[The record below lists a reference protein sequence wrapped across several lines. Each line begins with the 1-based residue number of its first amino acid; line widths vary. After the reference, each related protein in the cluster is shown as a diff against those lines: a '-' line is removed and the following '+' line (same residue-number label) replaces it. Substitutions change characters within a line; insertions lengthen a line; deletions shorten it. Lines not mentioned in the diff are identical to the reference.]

1 MSKILVTGGAG
12 FIGSHLCEDLVKR
25 GHKVVAVDNFDP
37 FYPRKQKEEN
47 LKWLKKQKSFS
58 LFEADV
64 RDKHLMDGIF
74 SKNKFDFVYH
84 LAGRGGIP
92 QSKLDPFFYVDDIV
106 VGTLNILE
114 SCVKHGVKTIVN
126 ASSSSVY
133 AQTKGK
139 PSKEAD
145 DTDKSGSVYTAA
157 KKSSELLCYAYHNI
171 YGLGVVNVRFF
182 SVYGPRGRHD
192 MIVYK
197 FTKKILAGEPIL
209 DLQPDPKRDFTYV
222 SDIVA
227 GLTAMLKLPTKVYE
241 VLNIG
246 YGRPV
251 AVTRSIKI
259 IEKFLR
265 KKAVMGKKV
274 KSPPSDMAITNAD
287 TTRIKKLLHWKPKV
301 KFEDGVKKFV
311 EWYVSHPQYTKD

>member
-12 FIGSHLCEDLVKR
+12 FIGSHLCEDLVKK

-47 LKWLKKQKSFS
+47 LKWLKKQKNFS

-64 RDKHLMDGIF
+64 RDKHLMDMIF
-74 SKNKFDFVYH
+74 SKSKFDFVYH

-92 QSKLDPFFYVDDIV
+92 QSKLNPFFYVDDIV

-114 SCVKHGVKTIVN
+114 SCVKHSVKTIVN

-145 DTDKSGSVYTAA
+145 DTNKPGSVYAA
-157 KKSSELLCYAYHNI
+157 TKKSSELLCYAYHNI
-171 YGLGVVNVRFF
+171 YGLGVVNTRFF

-209 DLQPDPKRDFTYV
+209 NLQPDPKRDFTYV
-222 SDIVA
+222 SDIIA
-227 GLTAMLKLPTKVYE
+227 GLTAMLKLPPKGYE

-246 YGRPV
+246 HGRPI

-259 IEKFLR
+259 IEKVLR

-274 KSPPSDMAITNAD
+274 KSPSSDMAITNAD
-287 TTRIKKLLHWKPKV
+287 TTYIKKLLHWKPKV